1 MTADDIHDILDK
13 IDPNNL
19 GKTVLVLRHGAAVT
33 IDSIAR
39 REEDYLVLR
48 GRENGT
54 TDEGRALFVPYDE
67 VLYVKVD
74 RVMRIEELKRMYGEK
89 VTVPESPTDEKKTTA
104 ADATPSSVASTAP
117 MDPAAIAKQ
126 NLLARI
132 RAAKTAAGASN
143 S

>member
-1 MTADDIHDILDK
+1 
-13 IDPNNL
+13 
-19 GKTVLVLRHGAAVT
+19 
-33 IDSIAR
+33 
-39 REEDYLVLR
+39 
-48 GRENGT
+48 
-54 TDEGRALFVPYDE
+54 
-67 VLYVKVD
+67 VKVD

>member
-1 MTADDIHDILDK
+1 MTVDDVHEILDK
-13 IDPNNL
+13 LSVDDLP
-19 GKTVLVLRHGAAVT
+19 KTVLVLKHGAAVT

-39 REEDYLVLR
+39 REGDYLVIR

-67 VLYVKVD
+67 ILYMKVD
-74 RVMRIEELKRMYGEK
+74 RIVRIEDLKRMYGEQ
-89 VTVPESPTDEKKTTA
+89 VTVKASVLDQPKVAEETSTAATPAPTTA
-104 ADATPSSVASTAP
+104 

-132 RAAKTAAGASN
+132 RAAKTAAGA
-143 S
+143 